1 MTSVIRNS
9 AIDWTPQSPRRVR
22 NAAARLGRD
31 IGIAV
36 VASVLANLVWNSL
49 PAHQNKISAQIP
61 AVVSQ
66 LTAPAAQ
73 INAPT
78 ADDMQRAAQFE
89 QMALAKL
96 SPLKPEADLVALP
109 AAPLVLQPLTLVPV
123 AQTRPDFAKPK
134 SVEAKMKRSLPV
146 ANPAEAAIPALYYAP
161 EAVAPETVS
170 AAIPLPPKPSLFKRI
185 VYTVPGTETAATAI
199 GGALSKSADFV
210 GGLLPRF

>member
-9 AIDWTPQSPRRVR
+9 AVDWTPQSPRRVR
-22 NAAARLGRD
+22 SAAARLGRD

-36 VASVLANLVWNSL
+36 VASVLANLVWNSV
-49 PAHQNKISAQIP
+49 PARQTKVSTQIP
-61 AVVSQ
+61 AIVSQ
-66 LTAPAAQ
+66 VSAPQ
-73 INAPT
+73 SIAPT
-78 ADDMQRAAQFE
+78 ADDVQRAAQFE

-96 SPLKPEADLVALP
+96 SPLKPEADVTAAP
-109 AAPLVLQPLTLVPV
+109 AAPLVLQPLNLVPV

-134 SVEAKMKRSLPV
+134 PIEAKLKRNLPV

-161 EAVAPETVS
+161 EAAATDNLP
-170 AAIPLPPKPSLFKRI
+170 AAIPLPAKPSLFKRI
-185 VYTVPGTETAATAI
+185 VYTVPGTETAANAI